1 MAEVLLPLFPLEVV
15 LLPEAPLPLHIF
27 EDRYKRMIGECLE
40 AQSQGSD
47 RKEFGVVLAR
57 EAEMQKVG
65 CSARI
70 LEVTRRY
77 DDGRLDILTAGT
89 RRFEVLYTRDEKP
102 YLEGGVVFF
111 DDEEALKRG
120 AFDYLQKPYD
130 REALLKT
137 INRALSKLDELDV
150 EIISASPKMADY
162 RDAMDKYQPR
172 ANKDS
177 WGAQAYVAGRLLE
190 KLSAKFPAN
199 PTPAD
204 VLNGMWS
211 LRGETM
217 DGRLPPL
224 TYMKG
229 AKNNSE
235 VNLCVVPVRIKGGKF
250 VPTHGE
256 VFKCAPGWKPAA

>member
-47 RKEFGVVLAR
+47 REEFGVVLAR

-89 RRFEVLYTRDEKP
+89 RRFEVLYTKDEKP

-111 DDEEALKRG
+111 DDEE
-120 AFDYLQKPYD
+120 
-130 REALLKT
+130 
-137 INRALSKLDELDV
+137 I
-150 EIISASPKMADY
+150 
-162 RDAMDKYQPR
+162 
-172 ANKDS
+172 
-177 WGAQAYVAGRLLE
+177 
-190 KLSAKFPAN
+190 
-199 PTPAD
+199 
-204 VLNGMWS
+204 
-211 LRGETM
+211 
-217 DGRLPPL
+217 
-224 TYMKG
+224 
-229 AKNNSE
+229 
-235 VNLCVVPVRIKGGKF
+235 
-250 VPTHGE
+250 
-256 VFKCAPGWKPAA
+256 